1 MKDALHYLT
10 IDSATANRK
19 SMQANENKRK
29 QRAWNPTT
37 RDLMISKGVDPAVSR
52 LIYHVFYL
60 TSQEK
65 ADQLLELLLLSG
77 YSLER
82 SYLFAMPDNAK
93 PWTLVVTKAVIP
105 DIESI
110 DSMTDECIELSAS
123 VDEEYDGWYVEID

>member
-1 MKDALHYLT
+1 
-10 IDSATANRK
+10 
-19 SMQANENKRK
+19 
-29 QRAWNPTT
+29 
-37 RDLMISKGVDPAVSR
+37 MISKGVDPAVSR